1 MNDGLRGRPMEILMV
16 EDNPYDVRL
25 AMEAFREA
33 KVANRMHLAADGEEA
48 IEFLRRNGRHRDAPR
63 PDLILLDLNLPRMN
77 GMEVLSEI
85 KADPETR
92 RIPVV
97 VLTSSADEKDVMA
110 AYGLHTNAYITKPA
124 DVDRFIMIAKAV
136 EDFWFSTAKLPPG

>member
-1 MNDGLRGRPMEILMV
+1 MNERLRARPMEILMV

-25 AMEAFREA
+25 TVEAFRDA
-33 KVANRMHLAADGEEA
+33 NVASNMHLAADGVEA
-48 IEFLRRNGRHRDAPR
+48 VEFLRREGRHRDAPR
-63 PDLILLDLNLPRMN
+63 PDLILLDLNLPKMN
-77 GMEVLSEI
+77 GMEVLAEI

-97 VLTSSADEKDVMA
+97 VLTSSGDDKDVMA

-124 DVDRFIMIAKAV
+124 DVDRFITIAKAV
-136 EDFWFSTAKLPPG
+136 EDFWFSAVKLPPG